1 MGHFTVAMSARGF
14 EAHGLDFAER
24 IIEALNERYPDIFV
38 EGDARWSPYPGGY
51 FDATYSPGVCEHFEE
66 GPDAVL
72 AEAFRDLRPS
82 GALYVSIP
90 YLNALRRHR
99 WKGDKGEREFCQYLV
114 TRNGMITTLYD
125 RASRLRM

>member
-38 EGDARWSPYPGGY
+38 EGDARWSPYPDGY

-72 AEAFRDLRPS
+72 LRHS
-82 GALYVSIP
+82 G
-90 YLNALRRHR
+90 
-99 WKGDKGEREFCQYLV
+99 F
-114 TRNGMITTLYD
+114 YD
-125 RASRLRM
+125 RVAPCTCRSHISMRCDVTDGKEIKVKGNSASISSPAMA